1 MQAKE
6 AAPPVNGLR
15 LLEAFLALPYVSVMT
30 FAAVPLTDRALLRI
44 EGEDRTAFLQG
55 LITNDILL
63 ATPQQAMF
71 AAMLSAQG
79 KFQFDFFISA
89 DASGFFLETEQSR
102 LAALQRMLTLYKLRS
117 KVTITPR
124 PDAVILAVIGEGVP
138 ARFGLPKGEGAATV
152 EILPE
157 GEVTLYTDPRHAA
170 LGLRVIASN
179 EATAH
184 AFIQRHG
191 LEMAPIEAYDA
202 LRIREGIPEGS
213 KDAAIDRTI
222 LLENGY
228 DVLNGISFSKG
239 CYVGQEVTA
248 RSKHRAVLR
257 KRICAIAA
265 EGELP
270 ASGTPV
276 LAGEREIGEI
286 RSRCG
291 HEGLALIRL
300 DMLRLA
306 EQNEEPVTAAGQP
319 VRIRTLWWHPAETE
333 EASA

>member
-1 MQAKE
+1 MKKTAL
-6 AAPPVNGLR
+6 PGNGPL
-15 LLEAFLALPYVSVMT
+15 LLEASAAAPYVSDMPMT
-30 FAAVPLTDRALLRI
+30 AVSLTDRAVLRI
-44 EGEDRTAFLQG
+44 EGEDRAAFLQG

-63 ATPQQAMF
+63 ATPERAMF

-89 DASGFFLETEQSR
+89 DANGLFLETEQSR
-102 LAALQRMLTLYKLRS
+102 LSALQRMLTLYKLRS
-117 KVTITPR
+117 KVTVLPLTEAVVFTIIG
-124 PDAVILAVIGEGVP
+124 PDAPGG
-138 ARFGLPKGEGAATV
+138 FGLPRTEGAAKI
-152 EILPE
+152 EALPE

-170 LGLRVIASN
+170 LGVRAIASS
-179 EATAH
+179 EAAAN
-184 AFIQRHG
+184 AFKQRYG
-191 LEMAPIEAYDA
+191 VVSASLEAYES

-228 DVLNGISFSKG
+228 DVLHGISFTKG

-257 KRICAIAA
+257 KRLCAISA
-265 EGELP
+265 EGALP

-286 RSRCG
+286 RSCCH

-300 DMLRLA
+300 DMLRMA
-306 EQNEEPVTAAGQP
+306 EQNEEPIMAAGQP
-319 VRIRTLWWHPAETE
+319 VRIRTLWWHPSETE